1 MKVKLVFEKWGTFG
15 QPWYT
20 AMGSGRESTDG
31 LGGAAA
37 AGLTLNLDGQR
48 PLIEHGPHAKPC
60 SAPDKAPVRHTCHT
74 SKKDKCHTTQ
84 RQVFWIIITT
94 EKLTP

>member
-60 SAPDKAPVRHTCHT
+60 AQHLT
-74 SKKDKCHTTQ
+74 
-84 RQVFWIIITT
+84 
-94 EKLTP
+94 KLL